1 MYRCLLKDRQTKELM
16 YVCMYGWM
24 NRCREGE
31 KELYDTNLYPKY
43 AYTHV
48 R

>member
-1 MYRCLLKDRQTKELM
+1 MFTEGQADERINVYMYA
-16 YVCMYGWM
+16 WM

>member
-1 MYRCLLKDRQTKELM
+1 MFTEGQADERIN
-16 YVCMYGWM
+16 VCMYGWM

>member
-1 MYRCLLKDRQTKELM
+1 MDVEGQADERII
-16 YVCMYGWM
+16 VCMDGWMDGWM

-31 KELYDTNLYPKY
+31 KDLYDTNLYPKY